1 MELSE
6 IILGKIKYDHKGKEN
21 AITRKELLFWCRSY
35 CGEHSLFLEDRKLR
49 SIYSQLPVVAC
60 DKGIFWPIRTSEVEE
75 FREYLK
81 KKAIPLFER
90 WKKVA
95 EVHLSKTGQMELF
108 G

>member
-6 IILGKIKYDHKGKEN
+6 IILTKLKYHHAGKEE
-21 AITRKELLFWCRSY
+21 AITRKKLLDY
-35 CGEHSLFLEDRKLR
+35 CHWYNGALTDRQLR
-49 SIYSQLPVVAC
+49 NIYSQLPVVAC
-60 DKGIFWPIRTSEVEE
+60 NKGIFWPIRTSEVEE